1 MRPPPFQR
9 DVLGGAELARLR
21 ECEAQIGYRFREP
34 ELLFQALTHS
44 SIKTEDN
51 PSNERLEFLGDAVLG
66 LVMTEFLFNYF
77 RDLDEGELTQIK
89 SVVVST
95 TVLAQESDRLK
106 LTAFYNVGKG
116 VTRKRNLPVSLQ
128 ANVFEA
134 VAAAIYKDG
143 GLDAARRFII
153 RNLFHHVLTVAENEH
168 QKNYKSLLQQYA
180 QKELNLTPSYRV
192 LAERGPDH
200 SKHFEVVAVIGNVT
214 YRSGQ
219 GRTKKEA
226 EQVAARETLRALR
239 AESGGSSTGDEAP
252 FRPEERMAAEP

>member
-1 MRPPPFQR
+1 MRPLFSSR
-9 DVLGGAELARLR
+9 DALGEAELARLR
-21 ECEAQIGYRFREP
+21 ECEDQIGYRFREP
-34 ELLFQALTHS
+34 EFLSQALTHS

-77 RDLDEGELTQIK
+77 KDLDEGELTQIK

-95 TVLAQESDRLK
+95 VILARESDRLK

-116 VTRKRNLPVSLQ
+116 VTRKRNLPISLQ

-134 VAAAIYKDG
+134 VVAAIYKDG
-143 GLDAARRFII
+143 GLDFARRFIL
-153 RNLFHHVLTVAENEH
+153 RNLFHHVLAVAEDEH
-168 QKNYKSLLQQYA
+168 SKNYKSLLQQYA

-192 LAERGPDH
+192 FAERGPDH
-200 SKHFEVVAVIGNVT
+200 SKHFEVVAVIGT
-214 YRSGQ
+214 IAYERGQ

-226 EQVAARETLRALR
+226 EQIAARETLRALIAGSGR
-239 AESGGSSTGDEAP
+239 SGSGHKAPLEAEETVAGS
-252 FRPEERMAAEP
+252 

>member
-1 MRPPPFQR
+1 MNPTLDDR
-9 DVLGGAELARLR
+9 ARQ
-21 ECEAQIGYRFREP
+21 ECEFALGYRFLDPSR
-34 ELLFQALTHS
+34 LAQALTQASTGVGVGAH
-44 SIKTEDN
+44 
-51 PSNERLEFLGDAVLG
+51 NERLEFLGDAVLG

-77 RDLDEGELTQIK
+77 KDLDEGELTQIK

-95 TVLAQESDRLK
+95 AVLARESDRLK

-134 VAAAIYKDG
+134 VVAAIYKDG
-143 GLDAARRFII
+143 GLDFARRFIL
-153 RNLFHHVLTVAENEH
+153 RNLFHHVLAVAEDEH

-192 LAERGPDH
+192 FAERGPDH
-200 SKHFEVVAVIGNVT
+200 SKHFEVVAVIGT
-214 YRSGQ
+214 TPYERGQ

-226 EQVAARETLRALR
+226 EQVAARETLRALITGAAR
-239 AESGGSSTGDEAP
+239 KPPLEAEDTGAG
-252 FRPEERMAAEP
+252 EP